1 VDGIG
6 MRQMWADLEPA
17 EGVYDWTYLDNVIA
31 RAAAAG
37 KAVLLRIGTGGGDI
51 ALGGGCPTWV
61 MDAVAAEPLP
71 ASQKFYTFNDDDNGR
86 SVTIAVFWDP
96 VWLAKKTAMI
106 TALGARYS
114 NNPAVKIVGASF
126 ANATSEDW
134 GVPHTPP
141 EVTAWFAAGYTTQKM
156 LDAGATII
164 DATMAAFPNQYVTLA
179 VAANGPTLDPDSN
192 YVARNAVLNARAS
205 WPGRLI
211 VQKDSLATFIPAAPG
226 TGTAWELLW
235 NSRPDVAGQMLY
247 WCYGDTTYRVNHGV
261 PIDPSTAL
269 VNSVNNG
276 VAYGM
281 KYIEIYL
288 PDVLNLLAAT
298 HYAHQQ
304 LFIPNPT
311 PTPSQ
316 TPTPTTTPT
325 PTVQVTVQT
334 SPTGLTFSV
343 DGTTYSST
351 QTFSWASGSSHTVA
365 TTSPQNG
372 ATGVRYAFTRWS
384 DNGAISHTV
393 APTTNKTYTATFT
406 TQYYLTMAHGTGGT
420 VSPGSGWRNAGAVVS
435 ISATPTNNTQVS
447 YSFAGWTGSGTG
459 SYSGTNNPASITMN
473 GPITENAAFTQ
484 NPVQVTVQ
492 TDPAGLSFAVDG
504 TTYTA
509 AQTFSWAPGSSHT
522 IASTSPQSGDTGVRY
537 VWSNWNWGGAISH
550 TVAPTTNKTYTANF
564 TTQYYLTMSH
574 GVGGTVSPGSGWR
587 NSGVTVSITA
597 TPSTGY
603 SFSNWAG
610 TGTGSYSG
618 TTNPGSITMG
628 GPITEA
634 ATFSH

>member
-1 VDGIG
+1 MQERPLSSSNAHETLSHERQAFMLG
-6 MRQMWADLEPA
+6 MRRLI
-17 EGVYDWTYLDNVIA
+17 VIA
-31 RAAAAG
+31 CFAAAAWG
-37 KAVLLRIGTGGGDI
+37 LIIEGN
-51 ALGGGCPTWV
+51 PS
-61 MDAVAAEPLP
+61 AVAA
-71 ASQKFYTFNDDDNGR
+71 
-86 SVTIAVFWDP
+86 
-96 VWLAKKTAMI
+96 
-106 TALGARYS
+106 
-114 NNPAVKIVGASF
+114 
-126 ANATSEDW
+126 
-134 GVPHTPP
+134 
-141 EVTAWFAAGYTTQKM
+141 
-156 LDAGATII
+156 
-164 DATMAAFPNQYVTLA
+164 TM
-179 VAANGPTLDPDSN
+179 
-192 YVARNAVLNARAS
+192 
-205 WPGRLI
+205 
-211 VQKDSLATFIPAAPG
+211 
-226 TGTAWELLW
+226 
-235 NSRPDVAGQMLY
+235 
-247 WCYGDTTYRVNHGV
+247 
-261 PIDPSTAL
+261 
-269 VNSVNNG
+269 
-276 VAYGM
+276 
-281 KYIEIYL
+281 
-288 PDVLNLLAAT
+288 
-298 HYAHQQ
+298 
-304 LFIPNPT
+304 
-311 PTPSQ
+311 
-316 TPTPTTTPT
+316 
-325 PTVQVTVQT
+325 VTVTVKT
-334 SPTGLTFSV
+334 SPTGRSFSV

-393 APTTNKTYTATFT
+393 APTTNKTYTATFR
-406 TQYYLTMAHGTGGT
+406 TQYYLTMTHGTGGT

-492 TDPAGLSFAVDG
+492 TNPAGLSFAVDG

-522 IASTSPQSGDTGVRY
+522 IATTSPQSGGTGVRY
-537 VWSNWNWGGAISH
+537 VWSNWTGGGAISH
-550 TVAPTTNKTYTANF
+550 TVAPTTNKTYTGNF

-634 ATFSH
+634 ATFTHN